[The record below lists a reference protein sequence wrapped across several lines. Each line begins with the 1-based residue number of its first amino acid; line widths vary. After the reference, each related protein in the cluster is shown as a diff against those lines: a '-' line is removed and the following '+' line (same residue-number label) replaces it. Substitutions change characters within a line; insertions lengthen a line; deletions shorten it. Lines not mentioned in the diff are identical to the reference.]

1 MGILIGVFVEEFVR
15 GLTWVGDFAWG
26 FLRGFCKGFLRW
38 RFNGNSWGF

>member
-26 FLRGFCKGFLRW
+26 FFKGILYGGLIGNYKQGFLT
-38 RFNGNSWGF
+38 